1 MYKEDGQ
8 LFADL
13 SNKTGHHMRLVAET
27 PTRFYLPDV
36 VRIRTTLE
44 FVPGGV
50 IITQEKTYH
59 FTKR

>member
-1 MYKEDGQ
+1 
-8 LFADL
+8 
-13 SNKTGHHMRLVAET
+13 MRLVAET